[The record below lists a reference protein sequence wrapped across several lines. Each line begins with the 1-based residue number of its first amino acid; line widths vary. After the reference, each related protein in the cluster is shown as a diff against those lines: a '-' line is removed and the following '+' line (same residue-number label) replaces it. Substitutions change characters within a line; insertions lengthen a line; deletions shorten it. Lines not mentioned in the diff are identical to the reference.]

1 MICDMPNNMHGIF
14 KQKLNSYN
22 TTATEKPV
30 KYILKRK
37 VDSYYMV
44 YHAVETDKY
53 LNIKYTYIINYLD
66 NEVVH
71 AVCGII

>member
-44 YHAVETDKY
+44 YHVSR
-53 LNIKYTYIINYLD
+53 NR
-66 NEVVH
+66 
-71 AVCGII
+71 